1 MNDVECVN
9 GVADVTNTGVS
20 LVRSY
25 NFIKVIVI
33 LLIWYNLCPVFI
45 QMNIHV
51 LCSCTGH
58 YDLNVWEFF

>member
-9 GVADVTNTGVS
+9 GVADVTNTNTGVS

-33 LLIWYNLCPVFI
+33 L
-45 QMNIHV
+45 
-51 LCSCTGH
+51 
-58 YDLNVWEFF
+58 